1 MCCVKRSAAGAAVD
15 ACTDAACTDAVGQFL
30 QPDFSKGDPNTLG
43 GYRAAHG
50 RPPAFE
56 GSDGASYSVE
66 IVCDETGEP
75 AKPFAAYLLFIR
87 WRERDPVT
95 IGHLETGYLGFGD
108 SEETAIEEVAALSL
122 QTVRAHLDSLI
133 SARQSKAQRV
143 RP

>member
-1 MCCVKRSAAGAAVD
+1 
-15 ACTDAACTDAVGQFL
+15 VGQFL

-66 IVCDETGEP
+66 IVCDETGD
-75 AKPFAAYLLFIR
+75 AAQPFAAYLLFIR
-87 WRERDPVT
+87 WREHDPVAV
-95 IGHLETGYLGFGD
+95 GHLETDYLGFAD
-108 SEETAIEEVAALSL
+108 SEAAAVETVALVSL
-122 QTVRAHLDSLI
+122 QTVRSYLDSLI
-133 SARQSKAQRV
+133 GSQPARATRQT

>member
-1 MCCVKRSAAGAAVD
+1 M
-15 ACTDAACTDAVGQFL
+15 GQFL

-66 IVCDETGEP
+66 IVCDETGD
-75 AKPFAAYLLFIR
+75 ARHPFAAYLLFIR
-87 WRERDPVT
+87 WREHDPVAV
-95 IGHLETGYLGFGD
+95 GHLETGYLGFGD
-108 SEETAIEEVAALSL
+108 SEANAINKVAKTPL
-122 QTVRAHLDSLI
+122 QSVRSHLDSLI
-133 SARQSKAQRV
+133 SSQQHATDRRET